1 MRRILLL
8 FVVTVLVSTAC
19 SSDDGGDDAAREVFP
34 FDAVLIELFGTDDV
48 GDYRYQIEREAEANL
63 IECMADAGFDFVV
76 DPSLPP
82 EVSEDLVVERDY
94 VDEHGFGII
103 TRFRDW
109 FAEADFDTGGRD
121 LNREYLTTLTSDQM
135 RAYFLALEG
144 EIAEP
149 GQISENPG
157 CRGRAADE
165 AYALW
170 NTFLAELPN
179 FTALGEERDTHP
191 DWLVAQSEW
200 RDCMLGKGFD
210 YAEPEMMRTD
220 VENRM
225 SEDVSS
231 VFSQAG
237 LPLVEEDGEWV
248 LDPEADALL
257 TELQAFEIEA
267 ATANWECNQPLLD
280 RFLAVER
287 EVQQAFVD
295 RNQDTIDA
303 LLAGQTSN

>member
-1 MRRILLL
+1 MLLA
-8 FVVTVLVSTAC
+8 TAC
-19 SSDDGGDDAAREVFP
+19 GTDGDDASTEVFP

-48 GDYRYQIEREAEANL
+48 GAYRYQIEREAEDNL
-63 IECMADAGFDFVV
+63 VECMADAGFEFVI
-76 DPSLPP
+76 DPALPP
-82 EVSEDLVVERDY
+82 EVSEDLDVERDY

-109 FAEADFDTGGRD
+109 FEEGDFGSGSRD
-121 LNREYLTTLTSDQM
+121 LNREYLTTLTSQQM
-135 RAYFLALEG
+135 QTYFMTLEG
-144 EIAEP
+144 EIADP

-157 CRGRAADE
+157 CRGTAADD
-165 AYALW
+165 AYGLW

-200 RDCMLGKGFD
+200 RACMLDKGYD
-210 YAEPEMMRTD
+210 YAEPEMMRND

-225 SEDVSS
+225 TDDVSS
-231 VFSQAG
+231 VFTEGG
-237 LPLVEEDGEWV
+237 LPLIEEDGVWS

-257 TELQAFEIEA
+257 GELQAFEIDA

-280 RFLAVER
+280 RFFAVER

-295 RNQDTIDA
+295 RNQETIDK
-303 LLAGQTSN
+303 LLADYGSAS